1 VKIGNVILPDQPV
14 FLAPMEDI
22 TDRSFRFI
30 CKEHG
35 VDAMISEFVASEGL
49 IRDCEKSQKKMN
61 VDDFERPFGI
71 QIYGHLIKSMV
82 EAARMAEKN
91 NPDFIDLNFGC
102 PARKVAGKG
111 AGAGLLKDI
120 PLMVE
125 MTKAVVET
133 TNLPV
138 TVKTRLGWDEEHIQI
153 LDITK
158 SLQDMG
164 IDAITIHGRTKS
176 QMYRGKANW
185 DRIAEVKNDP
195 EVTIPVIGNGDI
207 DSPQAAQN
215 AFEQFDVDGIMIGRA
230 AVGRP
235 WLFSMVKEYL
245 ETGKMPQEPTVEEKA
260 DIARRHF
267 LHSVEW
273 KGEPRGIFEM
283 RKHLSNYF
291 KGLPHF
297 KPYRMKLVK
306 SLDKQEILDT
316 LKEIAEKYSGFDS
329 SQLKHDSFFHY

>member
-1 VKIGNVILPDQPV
+1 VKIGSTILPNRPV

-49 IRDCEKSQKKMN
+49 IRDCEKSQKKMD

-71 QIYGHLIKSMV
+71 QIYGHVIENMV
-82 EAARMAEKN
+82 EAAKLAERN
-91 NPDFIDLNFGC
+91 NPEFIDLNFGC
-102 PARKVAGKG
+102 PAKKVAGRG

-120 PLMVE
+120 PLMVD
-125 MTKAVVET
+125 MTKAVVDA

-138 TVKTRLGWDEEHIQI
+138 TVKTRLGWDEQHIQI
-153 LDITK
+153 LDITRR
-158 SLQDMG
+158 LQDVG
-164 IDAITIHGRTKS
+164 IAAITIHGRTKA

-185 DRIAEVKNDP
+185 EKIAEVKNDP
-195 EVTIPVIGNGDI
+195 DVTIPVIGNGDI
-207 DSPQAAQN
+207 DSPLAAKN
-215 AFEQFDVDGIMIGRA
+215 AFEQFGVDGIMIGRA

-245 ETGKMPQEPTVEEKA
+245 DTGKMPGEPSVKEKA
-260 DIARRHF
+260 DTARRHF

-291 KGLPHF
+291 KGLPNF
-297 KPYRMKLVK
+297 KPYKIKLVQ
-306 SLDKQEILDT
+306 SLDKKEILDT
-316 LKEIAEKYSGFDS
+316 LEEVAEKYSDFDS
-329 SQLKHDSFFHY
+329 AELKHDSYFHY